1 MSSARTFLLIPG
13 AGGSA
18 WYWHR
23 VVAALEAR
31 GHEAIAVALPAE
43 DESAGWAEY
52 VEAAVKAAGDR
63 TDLVVVAQSMGG
75 FTASL
80 LPDVLPVSLLVM
92 VNAMIPAPEETGGDW
107 WSDTGQAEARRENDA
122 REGRP
127 ADA

>member
-52 VEAAVKAAGDR
+52 VEAAAQVAVARDR
-63 TDLVVVAQSMGG
+63 NFSFMG
-75 FTASL
+75 S
-80 LPDVLPVSLLVM
+80 PRVR
-92 VNAMIPAPEETGGDW
+92 TGH
-107 WSDTGQAEARRENDA
+107 EHARRA
-122 REGRP
+122 GGL
-127 ADA
+127 